1 MDKTIGRSSDCDNVI
16 LGPKS
21 SIPRKHVVLRS
32 TESETYNK
40 DISSA
45 FGTNYNWVK
54 ISTRKLFMY
63 SREVVSSYT
72 SKKQIPVIVGQQL
85 HKIPLFN
92 LK

>member
-16 LGPKS
+16 LDPKS
-21 SIPRKHVVLRS
+21 SIPRKHVVQRS

-45 FGTNYNWVK
+45 FGTYSNGVK

-63 SREVVSSYT
+63 SLEVVSSYT
-72 SKKQIPVIVGQQL
+72 SKKQIPVIVDQQL